1 MKRVYYSAYIPVLPS
16 PILPDVLTAPPLG
29 REHRLYQAD
38 WLLRFYGF
46 EVSEILDEENP
57 NLDPDLDP
65 KISWALRHLDQFP
78 VEVNKAS
85 MDRLLRIPGVGTV
98 SAQRILRQRKIAA
111 VKYEDLKKMGVVLK
125 RAKHFLTCSGKFY
138 GEKTFTPEV
147 IKNQILQINDGIQM
161 SMFDEGKGMLL
172 SGKERKGTVLKNG

>member
-1 MKRVYYSAYIPVLPS
+1 
-16 PILPDVLTAPPLG
+16 
-29 REHRLYQAD
+29 
-38 WLLRFYGF
+38 
-46 EVSEILDEENP
+46 
-57 NLDPDLDP
+57 
-65 KISWALRHLDQFP
+65 
-78 VEVNKAS
+78 
-85 MDRLLRIPGVGTV
+85 
-98 SAQRILRQRKIAA
+98 
-111 VKYEDLKKMGVVLK
+111 MGVVLK